1 MHDAEKS
8 RPKDEAID
16 SEATSKDTVKD
27 LDEVENETETAAGAT
42 ADAGKSPSP
51 DGSFDDTTPNK
62 DAGPM

>member
-27 LDEVENETETAAGAT
+27 LDEVENESAPT
-42 ADAGKSPSP
+42 DAGKSPSP
-51 DGSFDDTTPNK
+51 DGSFDDTEANK

>member
-27 LDEVENETETAAGAT
+27 LDEVEGEAAPGAT
-42 ADAGKSPSP
+42 TDAGKSPSP
-51 DGSFDDTTPNK
+51 DGSFDDTAPNK

>member
-27 LDEVENETETAAGAT
+27 LDEVENETASGAT
-42 ADAGKSPSP
+42 TDAGKSPSP
-51 DGSFDDTTPNK
+51 DGSFDDTKPNT